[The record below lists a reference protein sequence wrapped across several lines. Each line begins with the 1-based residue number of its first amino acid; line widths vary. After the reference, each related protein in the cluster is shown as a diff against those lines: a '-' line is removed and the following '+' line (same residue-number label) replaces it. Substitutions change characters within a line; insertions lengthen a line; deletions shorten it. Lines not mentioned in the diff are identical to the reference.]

1 MKFLSSIGSYVTMFV
16 MGLVVVSCSSDL
28 SEDYDFNQ
36 NTTFKVNHSS
46 NFICYS
52 GTKLIGATS
61 SRAANVNG
69 NLWYQNWERPTN
81 VTDAEREKVI
91 KEFSKK
97 REGAKNDISVTW
109 KNFWVQQVFKGDASY
124 KDANGNSVGLGSD
137 HMNLLSVFNNL
148 KTTVVSWYSYEET
161 VSEYEGQYEH
171 VNNFNDG
178 TNKTAY
184 TDDATHQQYNGTT
197 LMVNM
202 GTDGRDEQF
211 AYQNTVDSKYHYD
224 YIILNIDGSYYV
236 GFDFYAN
243 GENANQKV
251 KRDWIFNDWIV
262 KVSPAQKI
270 GEEPVNPNLSDKTEG
285 PVNPEDPGMREG
297 EIEVN
302 LSMNAL
308 RDKDDYIYTNLSIHV
323 RDTADV
329 EVFIPVT
336 PEYYCATDDMEIV
349 LSHAQAKEIHS
360 IRPDRIEYE
369 IDGYKVTATV
379 NYEAAGIR
387 IKTQGIRPEVLT
399 YLRNNYADGL
409 TIQIWN
415 YYNDYAVKQ
424 GRDALKEML
433 DKSTVS
439 FTTAPDK
446 YINAFARVD
455 DTKNPLDCK
464 VSPVGSY
471 WNSVANDGK
480 KNYNV
485 IYTRNAK

>member
-16 MGLVVVSCSSDL
+16 MGLVLVSCSSDL

-61 SRAANVNG
+61 SRAAKVNG

-124 KDANGNSVGLGSD
+124 KDANGNSIALGSD

-148 KTTVVSWYSYEET
+148 KTTVVSWNPYEET

-171 VNNFNDG
+171 VNNFNNG

-224 YIILNIDGSYYV
+224 YIILNIDDSYYV
-236 GFDFYAN
+236 GFDFSAEGSN
-243 GENANQKV
+243 PNQQV
-251 KRDWIFNDWIV
+251 DRDLVYDDWIV
-262 KVSPAQKI
+262 KIVPGKGESIPVSRVRVMAEDLGTMSSDFDYNDIVFDILFVKDGDTYKADILLQAAGGTLPLYIGEGEGNTYEVHALFGVNTDVMVNTHAEDRGLKGRSNLAPVPFTVNLPSGKNYATMEAEDAVDALNITVKI
-270 GEEPVNPNLSDKTEG
+270 GNNTVHLTPKASYGNYS
-285 PVNPEDPGMREG
+285 
-297 EIEVN
+297 
-302 LSMNAL
+302 NAP
-308 RDKDDYIYTNLSIHV
+308 K
-323 RDTADV
+323 
-329 EVFIPVT
+329 
-336 PEYYCATDDMEIV
+336 MIV
-349 LSHAQAKEIHS
+349 A
-360 IRPDRIEYE
+360 
-369 IDGYKVTATV
+369 
-379 NYEAAGIR
+379 
-387 IKTQGIRPEVLT
+387 
-399 YLRNNYADGL
+399 
-409 TIQIWN
+409 
-415 YYNDYAVKQ
+415 
-424 GRDALKEML
+424 
-433 DKSTVS
+433 
-439 FTTAPDK
+439 
-446 YINAFARVD
+446 
-455 DTKNPLDCK
+455 
-464 VSPVGSY
+464 PVGTEWVDERVLISKVY
-471 WNSVANDGK
+471 TKFVDWISDPTIEWWK
-480 KNYNV
+480 K
-485 IYTRNAK
+485 